1 MKRKTIEVS
10 TESIM
15 FLYTNN
21 TKMIQN
27 QEGNLTYS
35 SIKKNRDL
43 DINLTK
49 EVKELYKKGIKQ
61 LLTLLHEDIR
71 CKHTHLGDWDKGKYA
86 CYSNGPKT

>member
-1 MKRKTIEVS
+1 
-10 TESIM
+10 M

-61 LLTLLHEDIR
+61 LLTLLHGDIR
-71 CKHTHLGDWDKGKYA
+71 CKHTHLGDWDKA
-86 CYSNGPKT
+86 YSNGPKT